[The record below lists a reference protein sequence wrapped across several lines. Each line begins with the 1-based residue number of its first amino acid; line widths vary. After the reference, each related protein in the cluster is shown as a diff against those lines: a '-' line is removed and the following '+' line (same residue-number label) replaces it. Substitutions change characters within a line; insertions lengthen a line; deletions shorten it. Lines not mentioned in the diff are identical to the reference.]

1 MPTDMTSSEV
11 QDLIAQL
18 PPDQQALVRAALS
31 GDPQIVDGQ
40 FMRGYWYTV
49 PPFAFAGSGTDSKT
63 LTIQDEDFEVE
74 FLMVTRTSPLVTV
87 EVFDG
92 GLGGYPWQSAPV
104 NIDNWAGTAQL
115 PFPFGLFTQL
125 LPRKRTYSFRLVN
138 SSGAANNVQIAL
150 FGYKRLPPPQQA

>member
-1 MPTDMTSSEV
+1 MSSEV

-18 PPDQQALVRAALS
+18 PADQQALVRASLS

-40 FMRGYWYTV
+40 FMRSYWYVV
-49 PPFAFAGSGTDSKT
+49 PPFTFGAAGQQSQT

-74 FLMVTRTSPLVTV
+74 FVMGTFDHDAAVV

-104 NIDNWAGTAQL
+104 PITLFLGTAQL

-125 LPRKRTYSFRLVN
+125 LPRKRTYAFRVTN
-138 SSGAANNVQIAL
+138 AFAGANNISIVL
-150 FGYKRLPPPQQA
+150 FGYKRLPPPQQS

>member
-1 MPTDMTSSEV
+1 MPTDTMSSEV

-40 FMRGYWYTV
+40 FMKGYWYVV
-49 PPFAFAGSGTDSKT
+49 PPFAFAGSGVLNNT

-74 FLMVTRTSPLVTV
+74 FLLVTRDDARVTV

-92 GLGGYPWQSAPV
+92 GISGYPWQSAPV
-104 NIDNWAGTAQL
+104 NIDLFAGLAQF

-138 SSGAANNVQIAL
+138 SSGGANNVQIAL
-150 FGYKRLPPPQQA
+150 FGYKRLPPPQAS